1 MPEKDVEIERKY
13 LNNYNNRNY
22 NNNKETKIEW
32 HLKDTA
38 PGCNSQLT

>member
-22 NNNKETKIEW
+22 NNNKETKIE
-32 HLKDTA
+32 
-38 PGCNSQLT
+38 